1 MVRGRA
7 PDDEMRFRA
16 GAATLNMW
24 IDLPI
29 GEEMPMS
36 DSADDLEEVQRRLA
50 EIQRRKRGRIRW
62 HVGKHTAEVAIDAIE
77 RSSRS
82 DRKNGKQRRRKRRKR
97 LL

>member
-1 MVRGRA
+1 
-7 PDDEMRFRA
+7 MRFRA
-16 GAATLNMW
+16 GTATLNMW

-36 DSADDLEEVQRRLA
+36 ESAGELEEVQQRLA
-50 EIQRRKRGRIRW
+50 EIQHRKRGRIRW
-62 HVGKHTAEVAIDAIE
+62 HVGKHTAEMAIDAIE

-82 DRKNGKQRRRKRRKR
+82 DRKNGKRRRRKRRKR